1 MAIDTNFDRFRLLP
15 ALRQLLQDGRPVAIG
30 SRAFDLLH
38 ALIEHRDRVVSKQEL
53 LDLVWPD
60 VVVEEANLHVQ
71 VSALRKILGSNAIA
85 TIPGRGY
92 RFVAPIQAD
101 ATTPSPSGQPPAQP
115 ALPLPVAPLIGRDHE
130 LSALTDQ
137 VRQHPLVTVTGPGG
151 IGKTRLA
158 LAAGH
163 ALAGDWPDGVAWIEL
178 VATRDRT
185 QVMAAAADAL
195 QLAPGS
201 APDPTRLA
209 AALGG
214 KSMLLVLDNGEHVLD
229 AIGELIQALR
239 RTSPQVHVL
248 LTSQE
253 ALHIAG
259 EQTFAV
265 PPLGLPTT
273 GETADESFGAIRLFA
288 ERARAADSRFSVSP
302 DNAVAVAEIC
312 RRLDG
317 LPLAIE
323 LAAARVPLL
332 GVHALHARLAQQLDL
347 LSRGARDATPR
358 HQTLRSALAWS
369 HSLLNGHEQIVLRR
383 LGVFVGGFTL
393 ELAESVAGGPGL
405 DPPAV
410 LDALSGLIDKSLVH
424 VDPREPVRYRLLET
438 MRLFALEQ
446 LDAAGERAATAERHA
461 RAVTALFER
470 VDDSRF
476 SDDGMAT
483 AADVTREVKPEIDNA
498 RAALAWA
505 MHANEAALMAGLAGS
520 AAAAF
525 HAAGLVHAILPVL
538 RACLPRLSEAAPSAQ
553 VNVLWRLGALGMFGG
568 LPHEELHRIKVDAV
582 ERARR
587 LGLRRRL
594 QVCLAALGFTEARRG
609 DAAAARRVIDEMA
622 ALERPSDPV
631 YVRALALSV
640 TMMLAQHE
648 GDVDA
653 VVDSLGRQRA
663 LLLGAPDERMP
674 LMTCESNLALY
685 LNVLGRH
692 EEAARLGVALLS
704 QPDLPAT
711 FVHASCVTV
720 YALAG
725 LGRTDEARRVVLE
738 RRREIAATPISAFSG
753 EALAMVCLASHR
765 LDDAVR
771 IDAALEQRAAG
782 GGSAVH
788 PLTRAF
794 RARLTAEVQAA
805 GAPAAD
811 VQRWRREGAL
821 LSDAAAVDLALR

>member
-1 MAIDTNFDRFRLLP
+1 M
-15 ALRQLLQDGRPVAIG
+15 RQLLHDGRPLAIG

-38 ALIEHRDRVVSKQEL
+38 TLIEHRDRVVSKQEL
-53 LDLVWPD
+53 LDLVWSD

-71 VSALRKILGSNAIA
+71 VSALRKVLGSNAIA

-92 RFVAPIQAD
+92 RFVAQLEED
-101 ATTPSPSGQPPAQP
+101 AATRSPPVQPPVRP
-115 ALPLPVAPLIGRDHE
+115 ALPLPVATLIGREQE
-130 LSALTDQ
+130 LSALTDL
-137 VRQHPLVTVTGPGG
+137 VRRHPLVTLTGPGG

-158 LAAGH
+158 LEASH
-163 ALAGDWPDGVAWIEL
+163 ALACEWPDGVAWIEL
-178 VATRDRT
+178 VAARDLS
-185 QVMAAAADAL
+185 QVAAAAADAL

-201 APDPTRLA
+201 APDANRLA

-229 AIGELIQALR
+229 AISELIQALR
-239 RTSPQVHVL
+239 RAAPQVRVL

-253 ALHIAG
+253 ALHVPG
-259 EQTFAV
+259 EQTLAV
-265 PPLGLPTT
+265 PPLGLPPT
-273 GETADESFGAIRLFA
+273 GEAADETFGAIQLFA
-288 ERARAADSRFSVSP
+288 TRARAADRRFAVGP
-302 DNAVAVAEIC
+302 DNAAAVADIC

-332 GVHALHARLAQQLDL
+332 GVQALHARLAKQFDL
-347 LSRGARDATPR
+347 LSRGARDAMPR

-369 HSLLNGHEQIVLRR
+369 HSLLNGREQILLRR

-393 ELAESVAGGPGL
+393 ELAEAVAGGPAL
-405 DPPAV
+405 DPAAV
-410 LDALSGLIDKSLVH
+410 LDCLSGLIDKSLVH
-424 VDPREPVRYRLLET
+424 VDPGEPVRYRLLET
-438 MRLFALEQ
+438 MRMFALEQ

-461 RAVTALFER
+461 RAVALLFKR

-476 SDDGMAT
+476 DDDGVAT
-483 AADVTREVKPEIDNA
+483 AADVTRELKPEIDNA

-505 MHANEAALMAGLAGS
+505 THAEDAALMSDIAGS
-520 AAAAF
+520 AAALF
-525 HAAGLVHAILPVL
+525 HATGLVHEIVPVL
-538 RACLPRLSEAAPSAQ
+538 RACLPRLCEAAPSAQ

-568 LPHEELHRIKVDAV
+568 LSHEELHRIKGDAV
-582 ERARR
+582 DRARR

-594 QVCLAALGFTEARRG
+594 QVCLATLGFTEARRG
-609 DAAAARRVIDEMA
+609 DAVAARRVIEEMA

-653 VVDSLGRQRA
+653 VVDNLGRQRT
-663 LLLGAPDERMP
+663 LLLGAPDERVP

-685 LNVLGRH
+685 LNALGSH
-692 EEAARLGVALLS
+692 EEAARLGLALLS
-704 QPDLPAT
+704 QPDLPPT
-711 FVHASCVTV
+711 FVHVSCVTA
-720 YALAG
+720 YALAS
-725 LGRTDEARRVVLE
+725 LGRTDEARHVLRK
-738 RRREIAATPISAFSG
+738 RRHEVAATPISAFSG
-753 EALAMVCLASHR
+753 EALAMMCLATHR

-782 GGSAVH
+782 AGSALH

-794 RARLTAEVQAA
+794 RARLADAVQVA
-805 GAPAAD
+805 GATAAD
-811 VQRWRREGAL
+811 VERWRREGAL
-821 LSDAAAVDLALR
+821 LSDAAAVELALR